1 MASNIVAPAYYICQA
16 RLPNL
21 WSLTFFMTPKFLT
34 HNLKLLFAAHHFIFK
49 SKDPKAIANVLNVKK
64 SKIEYW
70 MKSHEWI
77 EAISYWRG
85 NRPIEGDLNLAE
97 SVWTEMI
104 EQGEDMS
111 PVDYPERPE
120 KCSKRSQNGNL
131 DVYSLIQSH
140 LFCIDNLTEDEIQEH
155 LANEDNDGMKPV
167 RYDGQY
173 LESSYRWW
181 IFPNAPEGLYSKC
194 LARANIAGDLVI
206 DFAGETCLVC
216 IRYGCFTL
224 TRQIADD
231 VANVFD
237 ERLLVFL

>member
-1 MASNIVAPAYYICQA
+1 MSSEVPT
-16 RLPNL
+16 L
-21 WSLTFFMTPKFLT
+21 WSLTFFMRDFFTQ
-34 HNLKLLFAAHHFIFK
+34 NLKMLFAAHHFVYK
-49 SKDPKAIANVLNVKK
+49 SQDIHEIASVVNTKADIVEKWMQSFDWLEALN
-64 SKIEYW
+64 YW
-70 MKSHEWI
+70 
-77 EAISYWRG
+77 G
-85 NRPIEGDLNLAE
+85 NRPKAGDLKTAE
-97 SVWTEMI
+97 RRWADMI
-104 EQGEDMS
+104 ENDEDLS
-111 PVDYPERPE
+111 PIDYAERPE
-120 KCSKRSQNGNL
+120 KCSKHSQNGNL
-131 DVYSLIQSH
+131 DLYSLIQSH
-140 LFCIDNLTEDEIQEH
+140 LFCIDDLTEDEIQEH

-194 LARANIAGDLVI
+194 LARANVAGDLVI

-216 IRYGCFTL
+216 IRYGRFTL